1 MLTGDK
7 EETAVN
13 IGFSSGLITNETQ
26 RLFINA
32 RNQDKLMTQIK
43 QSRDS
48 QIAVEDLVPESVIV
62 VSGESL
68 ILIESNQQLK
78 KLFLSVVSAS
88 KVVIACRLSPKQKAD
103 LTTLMKKFNKDK
115 VIMAVGDGANDVSM
129 ITQANVGI
137 GIRGM
142 EGSQA
147 CSAADYSVGQ
157 FKALVPLLLGHG
169 RECNRRNS
177 YMVAYSFYK
186 NFLYT
191 TPLLLY
197 GIVSQWS
204 G

>member
-1 MLTGDK
+1 M
-7 EETAVN
+7 
-13 IGFSSGLITNETQ
+13 
-26 RLFINA
+26 
-32 RNQDKLMTQIK
+32 
-43 QSRDS
+43 
-48 QIAVEDLVPESVIV
+48 PESVIV

-78 KLFLSVVSAS
+78 KLFLGVVSAS

-103 LTTLMKKFNKDK
+103 LTKMMKSYNPDK

-147 CSAADYSVGQ
+147 CSASDFSVCQ
-157 FKALVPLLLGHG
+157 FKALVPLVLGHG

-186 NFLYT
+186 NIVYT

-197 GIVSQWS
+197 GFISEWS

>member
-1 MLTGDK
+1 
-7 EETAVN
+7 
-13 IGFSSGLITNETQ
+13 
-26 RLFINA
+26 
-32 RNQDKLMTQIK
+32 
-43 QSRDS
+43 
-48 QIAVEDLVPESVIV
+48 
-62 VSGESL
+62 
-68 ILIESNQQLK
+68 
-78 KLFLSVVSAS
+78 
-88 KVVIACRLSPKQKAD
+88 
-103 LTTLMKKFNKDK
+103 MKNYNKDK

-147 CSAADYSVGQ
+147 CSASDFSVGQ

-186 NFLYT
+186 NIVYT

-197 GIVSQWS
+197 GIISAWS
-204 G
+204 GQTIYDMYLLTFFNVFFTFWPIVLYSLFDLELPIN